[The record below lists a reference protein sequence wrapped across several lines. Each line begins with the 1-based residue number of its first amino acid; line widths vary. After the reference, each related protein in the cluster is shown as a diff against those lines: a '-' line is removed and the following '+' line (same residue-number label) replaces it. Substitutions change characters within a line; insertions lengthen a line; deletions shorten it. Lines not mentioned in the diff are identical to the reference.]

1 MSRYSSYTP
10 EQLEEHLSNFL
21 IDSWSYSK
29 VASFSRNEKNFEKE
43 EIYGERGRKGVSS
56 VAGSAYHAA
65 LEHYFSHFKDAERP
79 GLVELQQEAYA
90 HVDNTGADEWK
101 TGKTTPTVEACIEK
115 ASAIATALVSNF
127 LAEADS
133 VTADIAEVIGTEL
146 RCDEWLTVNGV
157 DIPLPCHA
165 YIDLVCR
172 TVDGRT
178 VIIDHK
184 SKAAFTDDKEIA
196 LCRGKQAI
204 TYTLCLESQLGT
216 TVDEV
221 RFVENKYSKNK
232 GGEPQ
237 LRVDRIVMDPDSR
250 ALYEAMLYEPLKRM
264 LQAVSDPDYVY
275 LANDSDNLCDKAEL
289 YDFWA
294 RTLISEVDD
303 FRVPENKRELIRK
316 RQRKIRDASLA
327 AVSPKVISSFRR
339 NAASFISFDIAS
351 SDMTKQEKIEHV
363 LRTFG
368 KTCRVAHTIEGYSS
382 DTYLLEMSAG
392 VKIADIAKYKL
403 DIANALNLPTVRI
416 PSTLTVYR
424 GQAYLP
430 VEASRDEQRSA
441 EWKAEYLDGVRI
453 PVGRDNYG
461 NLVAWNLANPSTPHM
476 LVCGATGS
484 GKSVCL
490 RSTLEYALL
499 ADIPVIVLDPKYEFL
514 DIDPRITV
522 YNEIEDIEK
531 AMKRLVS
538 EMQAR
543 VRRRE
548 NSLTL
553 VIFDEFADALSQAR
567 SGKALDIKELD
578 VESGKKVTI
587 GREKS
592 LEENL
597 RILAQKGRS
606 VGYRIVAATQRASTK
621 IITGDTKTNFPVQV
635 CFLMPKALDSRI
647 VLDEDGA
654 ESLKGKGDGLMRSPE
669 YGGTVRFQGFFFK
682 GKNQA

>member
-1 MSRYSSYTP
+1 MNKYSSYTP

-21 IDSWSYSK
+21 IDSWSYSR

-43 EIYGERGRKGVSS
+43 EIYGERGRKGVSA

-65 LEHYFSHFKDAERP
+65 LEHYFSHFSDTEQP
-79 GLVELQQEAYA
+79 DLVELQQEAYA
-90 HVDNTGADEWK
+90 YIDRMGADEWK
-101 TGKTTPTVEACIEK
+101 TGKTTPTVEDCIGK
-115 ASAIATALVSNF
+115 ATAISTALVSNF

-133 VTADIAEVIGTEL
+133 VTSDISEVIGVEL

-165 YIDLVCR
+165 YIDLACR
-172 TVDGRT
+172 TADGRV

-184 SKAAFTDDKEIA
+184 SKSAFTDEKEIA

-204 TYTLCLESQLGT
+204 TYTLCLESQLGI

-232 GGEPQ
+232 NGEPQ
-237 LRVDRIVMDPDSR
+237 LRVDRIVMDADSR
-250 ALYEAMLYEPLKRM
+250 TLYETMLYEPLKRM

-275 LANDSDNLCDKAEL
+275 LANDSDTLCDKAEL

-303 FRVPENKRELIRK
+303 FRIPENKKDLIRK
-316 RQRKIRDASLA
+316 RQRKIRDASIA
-327 AVSPKVISSFRR
+327 AVSPQVISSFRR
-339 NAASFISFDIAS
+339 NAAAFISFDIAS

-368 KTCRVAHTIEGYSS
+368 KICRVAHTIEGYSS

-424 GQAYLP
+424 GQSYLP
-430 VEASRDEQRSA
+430 VEAARDEQRSA
-441 EWKAEYLDGVRI
+441 EWSAEYLEGVRI
-453 PVGRDNYG
+453 PIGRDNYG
-461 NLVAWNLANPSTPHM
+461 NLVSWDLANPSTPHM

-499 ADIPVIVLDPKYEFL
+499 ADIPAIVLDPKYEFL
-514 DIDPRITV
+514 EFGTRAMV
-522 YNEIEDIEK
+522 CNEIEDIEE
-531 AMKRLVS
+531 AMKRLVA
-538 EMQAR
+538 EMQGR
-543 VRRRE
+543 VRRHE

-553 VIFDEFADALSQAR
+553 VIFDEFADALAQSR
-567 SGKALDIKELD
+567 SGRQLDIREID
-578 VESGKKVTI
+578 FMTGKTVTT
-587 GREKS
+587 GKEKS

-597 RILAQKGRS
+597 RMLAQKGRS
-606 VGYRIVAATQRASTK
+606 VGFRIVAATQRASTK

-635 CFLMPKALDSRI
+635 CFRMPKALDSRI

-654 ESLKGKGDGLMRSPE
+654 ESLKGHGDGLMRSPE
-669 YGGTVRFQGFFFK
+669 YDGTVRFQGFYK
-682 GKNQA
+682 R